1 MSATLPVITQ
11 QLATTTDE
19 LLQERTFG
27 ALMQQLAKA
36 ADKFN
41 KDASL
46 VELLLTEMQTKVSDL
61 SQKKGEGVVD
71 TNDHLRLFAECYRR
85 RSWRWPCRAAGCTS

>member
-27 ALMQQLAKA
+27 ALVQQLAKA

-41 KDASL
+41 KDTSL
-46 VELLLTEMQTKVSDL
+46 VELLLTELQTKVSEL
-61 SQKKGEGVVD
+61 SQKKGEGGVD
-71 TNDHLRLFAECYRR
+71 TNDRVRLSAECYRR